1 MGVRWHD
8 GKAEPRPC
16 TLSVDAFP
24 DKDSIQAPSRPG
36 VLGSLQAALTALAFM
51 RKRQIVRNPS
61 PWEDLVGTETA
72 DGCQFW
78 SIATSTC
85 TECTMDSKP

>member
-8 GKAEPRPC
+8 GNAEPQPC
-16 TLSVDAFP
+16 TLSVDP
-24 DKDSIQAPSRPG
+24 SSDKDSIQAPNRLR

-51 RKRQIVRNPS
+51 RKWQIIRKPS

-72 DGCQFW
+72 D
-78 SIATSTC
+78 
-85 TECTMDSKP
+85 